1 MIEKIL
7 VYKWNMNGREQSV
20 IRILRTM
27 GISVTECEETFS
39 DYHEDAAFAEKILN
53 CIQSGGVQLVFS
65 WNYVPLLASVCEMS
79 RIPYAA
85 WICDCP
91 LQTLMSKTV
100 LYKHNY
106 LFCFDRSYA
115 ERLAALEC
123 ENVYHFPLAV
133 DVEPFEQTIVQ
144 EDMQMS
150 EYTADVSLVGKPDK
164 EKGIWMETEGFP
176 EYVKGYLSGLV
187 EAQLRVYGYNFVREM
202 IREDVA
208 KEMPDMA
215 GSAAGQMYFS
225 DPVQAAAD
233 LVNEEITRKERI
245 NVIEEV
251 SKRHEIKLY
260 PDSGDKLPFIYHN
273 SKVNLHVTP
282 RTIESGIPFQVLD
295 ILACGGFCLT
305 NYQPEIAEFFED
317 GTEIVMYTSMEDM
330 ADKVD
335 YYLHHEEERAAIA
348 KAGNKK
354 VREFFDLNEKLVR
367 MLKFVEGE

>member
-1 MIEKIL
+1 MIENIL
-7 VYKWNMNGREQSV
+7 IYKWNGSGREQSV
-20 IRILRTM
+20 IRILRDM
-27 GISVTECEETFS
+27 GKKVKEFEETFS
-39 DYHEDAAFAEKILN
+39 DDHEDAGFAEKMLHF
-53 CIQSGGVQLVFS
+53 IQNEGIQLVFS
-65 WNYVPLLASVCEMS
+65 WNYVPLLATVCEMS
-79 RIPYAA
+79 KIPYAA

-91 LQTLMSKTV
+91 LQALMSKTV

-133 DVEPFEQTIVQ
+133 DVEPFEQAIVQ
-144 EDMQMS
+144 EDLQMS
-150 EYTADVSLVGKPDK
+150 EYTADVSFVGEPDK
-164 EKGIWMETEGFP
+164 EKGIWMETEGLP
-176 EYVKGYLSGLV
+176 EYVRGYLSGLV

-208 KEMPDMA
+208 KEMSDMA
-215 GSAAGQMYFS
+215 GAATGEMYFS

-245 NVIEEV
+245 NVIKEV

-260 PDSGDKLPFIYHN
+260 PDSGDKLPFIYHK

-305 NYQPEIAEFFED
+305 NYQPELAEFFED
-317 GTEIVMYTSMEDM
+317 GAEIVMYTGMEDL
-330 ADKVD
+330 ANKVD
-335 YYLHHEEERAAIA
+335 YYLDHEEERAAIA
-348 KAGNKK
+348 EAGNKK
-354 VREFFDLNEKLVR
+354 VREFFNLDEKLVR
-367 MLKFVEGE
+367 MLEFVEGE